1 LAGNLRVGRR
11 PAGRLYKIEKAKKSV
26 IECNVAGEK
35 LKKECN

>member
-1 LAGNLRVGRR
+1 MAGNLRLGRQ

-35 LKKECN
+35 SEKGCN